1 MPPEKRENT
10 SFLFCKWIERAYSLF
25 FSPLFDVYRIITK
38 IPLTKLDELNKILW
52 YRTKYS
58 TVKDREKEEYTS
70 RILREKGSPAE
81 RLFAGKMWKV
91 ALELFR

>member
-1 MPPEKRENT
+1 MDK
-10 SFLFCKWIERAYSLF
+10 
-25 FSPLFDVYRIITK
+25 
-38 IPLTKLDELNKILW
+38 LNKICW

-70 RILREKGSPAE
+70 QILREKGSSAE
-81 RLFAGKMWKV
+81 RPFVGKMWKV